1 MLILPHHWHPIHG
14 TSFRNPAVND
24 RPALRSEFF
33 LNPKYWPM
41 WIALGTM
48 WCVAHMP
55 YRLQSFIGRTIGRA
69 LRLSLKDRR
78 AIARINLGLCFPELS
93 DSQRKTLLK
102 RHFESLG
109 MGMVETA
116 MCWWTPAKRLHPLV
130 QVDGLENLQ
139 QALARGKGVILLSAH
154 FTTTEIGARLL
165 HLFVPFHASYRKHNN
180 PLFETVMR
188 RAREAHCQTA
198 IPRGDIR
205 AFLRSLKQNVPIWYA
220 PDQNYSPRHNI
231 VFAPFFGVPAATVT
245 ATARLAQMSGAPV
258 VPFFPQ
264 RCDDGSGYRLCI
276 LPALEDFPSGDIAA
290 DTARIN
296 RIIEDAV
303 RQVPAQYLWVHR
315 RFKTRPEGEV
325 YLYPPGG
332 KKKHHRTQAGDTPP
346 PGPGPGGTSEARQ
359 Q

>member
-1 MLILPHHWHPIHG
+1 
-14 TSFRNPAVND
+14 
-24 RPALRSEFF
+24 
-33 LNPKYWPM
+33 M
-41 WIALGTM
+41 WIGLGTM
-48 WCVAHMP
+48 WGVAHMP
-55 YRLQSFIGRTIGRA
+55 HRLQLLIGHAIGRV
-69 LRLSLKDRR
+69 LRMALKDRR
-78 AIARINLGLCFPELS
+78 AFAWVNLCLCFPELS
-93 DSQRKTLLK
+93 VDQRRTLLK
-102 RHFESLG
+102 RHFLSLG

-116 MCWWTPAKRLHPLV
+116 MCWWTPARRLYPLV
-130 QVDGLENLQ
+130 QMDGLENLHR
-139 QALARGKGVILLSAH
+139 ALDRGKGVILLSAH

-180 PLFETVMR
+180 LLFETIMR

-245 ATARLAQMSGAPV
+245 ATARLAQMSGAAV

-264 RCDDGSGYRLCI
+264 RLDDGGYRLCI

-290 DTARIN
+290 DTN
-296 RIIEDAV
+296 RVNRVIEDAV

-315 RFKTRPEGEV
+315 RFKTRPEGEA

-332 KKKHHRTQAGDTPP
+332 KKKHRDIRAHDAPP
-346 PGPGPGGTSEARQ
+346 PGAGGTSAARQ
-359 Q
+359 P